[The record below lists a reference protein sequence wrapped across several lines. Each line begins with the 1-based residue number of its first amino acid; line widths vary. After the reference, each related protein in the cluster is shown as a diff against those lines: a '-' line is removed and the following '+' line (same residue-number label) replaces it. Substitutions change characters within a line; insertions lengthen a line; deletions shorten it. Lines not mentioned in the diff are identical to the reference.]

1 MAHPWDIEE
10 RRPMP
15 WYDDRDDRP
24 LQQQDHDLIAGN
36 LRRIKDLIYGN
47 VEEPPAARRSGQGT
61 SGRTPEH

>member
-1 MAHPWDIEE
+1 
-10 RRPMP
+10 MP